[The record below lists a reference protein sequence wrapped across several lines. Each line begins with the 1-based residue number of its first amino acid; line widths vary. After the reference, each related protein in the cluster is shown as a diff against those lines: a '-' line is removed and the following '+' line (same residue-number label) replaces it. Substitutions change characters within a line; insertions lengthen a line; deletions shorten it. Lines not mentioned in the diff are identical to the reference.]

1 MSDFLTT
8 HAINNCWCN
17 PRQDNQ
23 LILKP
28 ARLTTYGGAVRS
40 WKFLWTS
47 FNLPNNTDRFHIY
60 SIGQIHPLLVNLF
73 PVSNTWTKVSDS
85 NMQTNTITEIYTAR
99 GIRIPVSSV
108 HYIFTEEN
116 SLLFAVPQDSNLHW
130 DFNLEEIFVRLYDNA
145 YFESSRST
153 GESIYVAGGKM
164 GTTQDILD
172 IQVLY
177 LVKNALPGKVYCFRN
192 GYRVPSITLVNTSV
206 GDTVEFYHDPSVV
219 TSYTFK
225 LNELDTFDSILD
237 TKRKYFLHTGPGLG
251 ESIYYQDDIDIYML
265 HESTGTGVYYHKN
278 SVDNLRMVTH
288 KDYSLSQ
295 PVSAAYASEHP
306 GIFDYNSAVVEINV
320 RKSGYERPLVDEHS
334 RIKEL
339 YKLPDD
345 LISAAMIGVESSLDI
360 WRVDNLENGNYTK
373 IMRSAFN
380 AVTSSLVRDTY
391 GYNAVVKLM
400 ASPVIKTEQF
410 SGQTIGRMPVHYTSD
425 ATVYEY
431 SAVGVYLSKHY
442 HAFGEIYNCSNTG
455 AGYLMII
462 HGTGGDTLDEY
473 YNAPTVT
480 LDPKYDYRFYAAAK
494 DDVHP
499 GTQWSDVTGTGA
511 YQIIGNT
518 LTWLNTSTH
527 DVLVRSNKKHLS
539 KSFYL
544 DPLGGSLTF
553 NLSHMQDVEGST
565 MDSIMQV
572 PMGELKVILN
582 GRSLVRDLDYRVDFP
597 VVTIV
602 NKDYLVN
609 QNTTQQK
616 IDYVFTGLCN
626 SDLEFSTYVE
636 NGFIRNGYLSV
647 DNRFNIR
654 DDKAIYITANG
665 RIYLTEDLSFV
676 EDSHEFVF
684 DSVLNGKPY
693 CVEDAIVP
701 IKSVTNLDTYE
712 YKGLSTIVDD
722 AVSDYLTL
730 RMPEPVIPEVN
741 HILTYYKLYSPFI
754 SKVIFS
760 VLDNVIDPIALTTQ
774 YNDDKVRELVAP
786 YLYLLDMDPIHVNNR
801 PDMNYCIIHPHILS
815 NVIEVN
821 IYQYKFITR
830 VVNLYGNGLINLS
843 GHLVMV

>member
-1 MSDFLTT
+1 MADFLTT

-73 PVSNTWTKVSDS
+73 PLSNTWKLVSES
-85 NMQTNTITEIYTAR
+85 NMLTDTITEIYTAR
-99 GIRIPVSSV
+99 GIRIPVSRV

-130 DFNLEEIFVRLYDNA
+130 DFNLEEIYVRLYDNA
-145 YFESSRST
+145 YFESSRSS
-153 GESIYVAGGKM
+153 GESIYVTGGKM

-177 LVKNALPGKVYCFRN
+177 LWKSALPGKVYCFRN
-192 GYRVPSITLVNTSV
+192 GYRVASISLVNTSI
-206 GDTVEFYHDPSVV
+206 GDTVEFYHDPSVAA
-219 TSYTFK
+219 SYSFK
-225 LNELDTFDSILD
+225 MSELDTFDSVLD
-237 TKRKYFLHTGPGLG
+237 TKRKYFIHTGSELG
-251 ESIYYQDDIDIYML
+251 SSIYYQDDIDIYIL
-265 HESTGTGVYYHKN
+265 DETTGTGVYYHKN
-278 SVDNLRMVTH
+278 NVDNLRMVTH

-295 PVSAAYASEHP
+295 PVCAAYASEHP
-306 GIFDYNSAVVEINV
+306 GIFDYNTATIELNV
-320 RKSGYERPLVDEHS
+320 RQSGYERPLVDEHS

-339 YKLPDD
+339 YKLPEEY
-345 LISAAMIGVESSLDI
+345 IPAAMIGVESSLDI
-360 WRVDNLENGNYTK
+360 WRVDSLENGNYTK
-373 IMRSAFN
+373 VMRSAFT

-410 SGQTIGRMPVHYTSD
+410 SGQTVGMMPVHYTSN

-431 SAVGVYLSKHY
+431 DTNGVYLSKHY
-442 HAFGEIYNCSNTG
+442 HLNSEIYNCSNVG

-462 HGTGGDTLDEY
+462 HGAGGDTLDEY
-473 YNAPTVT
+473 YNTPTVT
-480 LDPKYDYRFYAAAK
+480 LDPQYDYRFYAAPK
-494 DDVHP
+494 DGVHP
-499 GTQWSDVTGTGA
+499 GTQWVDVTGTGA

-518 LTWLNTSTH
+518 LTWLNMSTH
-527 DVLVRSNKKHLS
+527 DVLARSNKVHLS
-539 KSFYL
+539 KSFYI
-544 DPLGGSLTF
+544 DPLGGAITF
-553 NLSHMQDVEGST
+553 NLSHMQDVDGS
-565 MDSIMQV
+565 MVDSIMQI
-572 PMGELKVILN
+572 PMGELKVFLN
-582 GRSLVRDLDYRVDFP
+582 GRSLVRDLDYHVDFP

-616 IDYVFTGLCN
+616 IDYVFTGLCS
-626 SDLEFSTYVE
+626 SDLEFSTYAE
-636 NGFIRNGYLSV
+636 NGFIRNGFLSV

-684 DSVLNGKPY
+684 DSALNGKPY
-693 CVEDAIVP
+693 CIEDAIVP
-701 IKSVTNLDTYE
+701 IKSITNLDTYE
-712 YKGLSTIVDD
+712 YKELSTVVDT

-741 HILTYYKLYSPFI
+741 PILAYYKLYSPFI

-760 VLDNVIDPIALTTQ
+760 VLDNAIDPIALTAQ
-774 YNDDKVRELVAP
+774 YNDDRVRELVAP

-843 GHLVMV
+843 GHLAMV